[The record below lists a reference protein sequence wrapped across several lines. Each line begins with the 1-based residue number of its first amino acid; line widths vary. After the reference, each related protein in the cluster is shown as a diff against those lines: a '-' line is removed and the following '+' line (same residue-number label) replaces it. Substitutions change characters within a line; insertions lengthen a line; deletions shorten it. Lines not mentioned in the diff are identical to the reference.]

1 MLPRKSVVNTF
12 ALIKIEGCHFTCKTA
27 NKRLHVEEW
36 VKMAK
41 MNKDDPFPCLVI
53 PVNRHY
59 QQKKTHLKMTNY
71 CEVFAS

>member
-1 MLPRKSVVNTF
+1 MKLTFSQILNFGGGIMLPRKSVVNTF

-53 PVNRHY
+53 P
-59 QQKKTHLKMTNY
+59 
-71 CEVFAS
+71 